1 MTAGT
6 GIDCVPV
13 PRFLARF
20 IPAEKLVKSVVDNT
34 IPPAPVLQPH
44 AAGRPNAIGTTAM
57 PTISRRTWLGCA
69 AATVLPVAS
78 PQADG
83 KDAAGGLRPL
93 LEGLLRDWCGGLV
106 RQQVIAPA
114 QPAVHGSFRCPA
126 CGEPH
131 GRSGEAVLPLL
142 QMAEVSADVR
152 YLDAA
157 VAAVAWMRNVDAPD
171 GAWTNELD
179 PKSWKGTTVFG
190 ATALAEAVSRHG
202 RLLDAGVRSAWLAR
216 LRRAADFIR
225 DTVTPDYGN
234 ANYAAAAS
242 HCLWLTGTLLDDA
255 RLRARG
261 RDLARASIAR
271 LSEPSRLFFG
281 EGRPADRRSAKGCPP
296 VDLGYNVEES
306 LPTLAAY
313 ALAAGDREVLD
324 AVVGSLRSHV
334 AFMLPDGAWDNSWGT
349 RNAKWTYWGSRTAD
363 GCTAALLELAEHD
376 PAFAAAATR
385 NARLLRD
392 CTHEGLLHGGPH
404 LASHGLPPCI
414 HHTFCHAKAIAGAVH
429 MGARLD
435 AIDIAARLPRESQQG
450 LRRFPEI
457 DVVLAA
463 AGPWRATVT
472 GYDWLYKAGVF
483 QPSGG
488 SLSLLWHETVGP
500 VFAGSMTIYRL
511 VEPHNM
517 RPGADGEDVPLT
529 PRVEIRA
536 EDGIWL
542 TNLFDR
548 RATITHAAEEGRVV
562 VAVEARLE
570 NEAADADDPP
580 AIRIRYA
587 IDSGTFEIAATGLP
601 PTARLVLPVI
611 ARGDEEL
618 GQPEPG
624 RVIVAKRS
632 GTLVLETNGR
642 CRRIPTAGPR
652 IFNHVPGFEAV
663 PFEIPPDPTGT
674 AVARLRVHG

>member
-1 MTAGT
+1 
-6 GIDCVPV
+6 
-13 PRFLARF
+13 
-20 IPAEKLVKSVVDNT
+20 
-34 IPPAPVLQPH
+34 
-44 AAGRPNAIGTTAM
+44 M
-57 PTISRRTWLGCA
+57 PTISRRTWLGSA
-69 AATVLPVAS
+69 AATVFPLARPEAKAV
-78 PQADG
+78 
-83 KDAAGGLRPL
+83 DAAVGLRPL

-114 QPAVHGSFRCPA
+114 EPALHGMFRCPA
-126 CGEPH
+126 CGKPH
-131 GRSGEAVLPLL
+131 GRSGDAVLPLL
-142 QMAEVSADVR
+142 QMAELSGDLR
-152 YLDAA
+152 YRDAA

-171 GAWTNELD
+171 GAWTNE
-179 PKSWKGTTVFG
+179 PEPNSWKGTTVFG
-190 ATALAEAVSRHG
+190 ATALAEAIVRHG
-202 RLLDAGVRSAWLAR
+202 HLLDADVRSAWRAR
-216 LRRAADFIR
+216 LRRAAGFIR
-225 DTVTPDYGN
+225 ATVTPDYGN

-242 HCLWLTGTLLDDA
+242 HSLWLSGMLLDDA
-255 RLRARG
+255 SLRARG
-261 RDLARASIAR
+261 RDLAHASIAR

-281 EGRPADRRSAKGCPP
+281 EGKPADRRSAKGCLP

-324 AVVGSLRSHV
+324 AVVRSLRSHV

-349 RNAKWTYWGSRTAD
+349 RSAKWTYWGSRTAD
-363 GCTAALLELAEHD
+363 GCTAACLELAEHD
-376 PAFAAAATR
+376 PSFAAAAFR
-385 NARLLRD
+385 NARLLHE

-435 AIDIAARLPRESQQG
+435 LVDISGRLPRESQAG
-450 LRRFPEI
+450 VRHFPEI

-511 VEPHNM
+511 VEPQNM
-517 RPGADGEDVPLT
+517 RPAADGEDVPLT

-536 EDGIWL
+536 ADGSWL

-548 RATITHAAEEGRVV
+548 RAVITHSEEAGRVAV
-562 VAVEARLE
+562 VVEARLE
-570 NEAADADDPP
+570 SEAGNADDPP
-580 AIRIRYA
+580 AIRIRYVL
-587 IDSGTFEIAATGLP
+587 DSGTIEIAATGLP
-601 PTARLVLPVI
+601 PAARLVLPMI
-611 ARGDEEL
+611 ARADEDVS
-618 GQPEPG
+618 QPQPG
-624 RVIVAKRS
+624 CVFVAKRP
-632 GTLVLETNGR
+632 GTLVLETPGR
-642 CRRIPTAGPR
+642 CRRIPTARPR
-652 IFNHVPGFEAV
+652 TFNHVPGFEAV
-663 PFEIPPDPTGT
+663 LFEIPPDPTGT